1 MKSFTSNSSSI
12 AYHRF
17 FAACIALV
25 LAMGLQQVQAQP
37 LLEFEAGVGYVTRNS
52 IQVPGDAPEATYFD
66 ANEALS
72 TNPIGAYRTRAGFRI
87 AGRHNIFVLAAPLT
101 ARYTGSFSEDV
112 RFKDNTYEAGT
123 PVELD
128 YTFNSYRLTY
138 RYDVWGN
145 QHWKVGVGLTGKIR
159 DAALALRDENGGQ
172 WARTTDF
179 GFVPLVNLH
188 VGYSAI
194 EDWWLTLNGDGLVNP
209 FSPSVGR
216 AFDYRLAVRWEF
228 ADNAQA
234 FAGYRFIEG
243 GADVDQVYNFAW
255 INYGVV
261 GLSYGF

>member
-1 MKSFTSNSSSI
+1 MQSLKSHSLSNT
-12 AYHRF
+12 YNW
-17 FAACIALV
+17 LV
-25 LAMGLQQVQAQP
+25 TGIITLFIVAVPSLVQSQA

-72 TNPIGAYRTRAGFRI
+72 TNPVAAYRTRAGYRI
-87 AGRHNIFVLAAPLT
+87 GGRHNIFVLAAPLSS
-101 ARYTGSFSEDV
+101 RYTGSFSEDV
-112 RFKDNTYEAGT
+112 RFKNNTYQAGT

-145 QHWKVGVGLTGKIR
+145 PHWKIGVGLTGKIR
-159 DAALALRDENGGQ
+159 DAAVALREENGDQ

-179 GFVPLVNLH
+179 GFVPLINLH
-188 VGYSAI
+188 VGYTAI

-228 ADNAQA
+228 AENAQA